1 MKKLITIIILTI
13 CVKAC
18 KAQTFAEW
26 FQQKKTQKK
35 YLIEQIAAFKI
46 YICYVQ
52 KGYSITEKGLST
64 ISNIKNGD
72 FNLHKDFFSS
82 LKSINPTIRNYAKVA
97 GIIAF
102 QIKTVK
108 VYKDTYRQVQSSNLF
123 NSDEVHYVF
132 KAFTSL
138 LSDCT
143 DVIDALI
150 TVATNGELEMKDDER
165 LKRIDS
171 LYSLMQ
177 DNCTFAQSFSVE
189 TKFLTVQRM
198 KEKNG
203 IQTIRLLTGI
213 KNK

>member
-1 MKKLITIIILTI
+1 MKTFITIIMLTV
-13 CVKAC
+13 CVKVC

-46 YICYVQ
+46 YIGYVQ
-52 KGYSITEKGLST
+52 KGYSIAQKGLST
-64 ISNIKNGD
+64 ISNIKKGD

-82 LKSINPTIRNYAKVA
+82 LKIINPAIRNYAKVTD
-97 GIIAF
+97 IIAL

-123 NSDEVHYVF
+123 NSAEVEYVF
-132 KAFTSL
+132 KVFASL

-150 TVATNGELEMKDDER
+150 TVTAKGELEMKDDGR
-165 LKRIDS
+165 LKRIDA
-171 LYSLMQ
+171 LYSSMQ
-177 DNCTFAQSFSVE
+177 DNYTFAQSFSAE
-189 TKFLTVQRM
+189 TKLLTVQRM
-198 KEKNG
+198 KEKNDV
-203 IQTIRLLTGI
+203 QTIRLITGS
-213 KNK
+213 KNN